1 MKLSIII
8 PAYNEINTL
17 ELIIKKVLKSTNF
30 EKEIILVDDGSN
42 DGTSN
47 LIKSKISKDVDKVI
61 YHKENL
67 GKGAAIKSALK
78 EISGDI
84 VIIQDADLEYN
95 PENYSKLIKPIL
107 NDEYKV
113 VYGSRVLGK
122 PRFQNENFISSF
134 RVVANLIL
142 TIISNFLNSQN
153 LTDAHTCYKV
163 ISREILDRI
172 ELKENDFSFCPE
184 ITTKLSKLKVKIKE
198 IPIDYNGR
206 TYKEGKKISLKDGFL
221 AIKTLFKYKFFSN

>member
-42 DGTSN
+42 DGTST
-47 LIKSKISKDVDKVI
+47 LIKSKISKDVEKVI

-95 PENYSKLIKPIL
+95 PENYNKLIKPIL
-107 NDEYKV
+107 DDEYKV

-163 ISREILDRI
+163 ISKDILNRI

-184 ITTKLSKLKVKIKE
+184 ITTKLSKLKLNKR
-198 IPIDYNGR
+198 DTN
-206 TYKEGKKISLKDGFL
+206 
-221 AIKTLFKYKFFSN
+221 

>member
-8 PAYNEINTL
+8 PAYNEINIL

-42 DGTSN
+42 DGTST
-47 LIKSKISKDVDKVI
+47 LIKSKISKDVEKVI

-95 PENYSKLIKPIL
+95 PENYNKLIKPIL
-107 NDEYKV
+107 DDEYKV

-163 ISREILDRI
+163 ISKDILDRI

-206 TYKEGKKISLKDGFL
+206 TYK
-221 AIKTLFKYKFFSN
+221 

>member
-42 DGTSN
+42 DGTST
-47 LIKSKISKDVDKVI
+47 LIKSKISKDVEKVI

-95 PENYSKLIKPIL
+95 PENYNKLIKPIL
-107 NDEYKV
+107 DDEYKV

-163 ISREILDRI
+163 ISKDILDRI